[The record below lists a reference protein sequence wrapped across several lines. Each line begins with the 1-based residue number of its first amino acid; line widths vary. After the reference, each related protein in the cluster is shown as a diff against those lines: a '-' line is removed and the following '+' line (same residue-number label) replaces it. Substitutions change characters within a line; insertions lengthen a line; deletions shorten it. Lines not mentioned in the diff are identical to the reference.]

1 MLLSVAALASLS
13 PGLSFSLPSPQVPC
27 QREWDDYTTHHVGRW
42 RGLWSTYDPA
52 GAKQGDPDR
61 MDTTIS
67 LSPDGATIT
76 HVNTL

>member
-1 MLLSVAALASLS
+1 M
-13 PGLSFSLPSPQVPC
+13 
-27 QREWDDYTTHHVGRW
+27 
-42 RGLWSTYDPA
+42 WSTYDKA

-67 LSPDGATIT
+67 LSPDGATVT